1 MEYRVK
7 FTMPTK
13 FIGADYEEEMW
24 FEFDDDMDDIEVD
37 AEIQDAFR
45 EWREE
50 ILADMRAWSEYEV
63 L

>member
-13 FIGADYEEEMW
+13 FIGADYEEEKW

-37 AEIQDAFR
+37 REIQDEFHD
-45 EWREE
+45 WCDE
-50 ILADMRAWSEYEV
+50 ILFDMRSWAEYEM

>member
-1 MEYRVK
+1 MECRVR

-13 FIGADYEEEMW
+13 FVGADYEEEMW
-24 FEFDDDMDDIEVD
+24 FEFDDDMDDIEID